1 MNDDYKIIDTRTSED
16 FKKSTFSGYKKR
28 DVYNVLYKSMDT
40 KKVENACNWIT
51 ECICSS
57 YIEESWSNLLI
68 YAFKTVNI
76 NNPTLPSFLYNK
88 NSLFYNIYDLFFFI
102 ELMV

>member
-40 KKVENACNWIT
+40 RKVENACNWIT

-57 YIEESWSNLLI
+57 YIEESWFNLLI

-76 NNPTLPSFLYNK
+76 NNPTLPCFLYPLNVDFLK
-88 NSLFYNIYDLFFFI
+88 SSLVLVSIIL
-102 ELMV
+102 